1 MFVQY
6 EYCAVPLRYPSKNS
20 TRKKDKECFRIPFV
34 LLDDTVRKDHCT
46 YCVSGGSVNTIW
58 LLAGSEKFAK
68 DPISLQLP
76 TMTTFDPSSAD
87 QGRIVED
94 NDMDAESISTQD
106 LEQGQPKA
114 KAEACEVKLLTH
126 QETRQIWMWKLVAIL
141 LIGVTAALVSA
152 GACTFLHQEE
162 VSNYKDNVSIG

>member
-1 MFVQY
+1 
-6 EYCAVPLRYPSKNS
+6 
-20 TRKKDKECFRIPFV
+20 
-34 LLDDTVRKDHCT
+34 
-46 YCVSGGSVNTIW
+46 
-58 LLAGSEKFAK
+58 
-68 DPISLQLP
+68 
-76 TMTTFDPSSAD
+76 MTTFDPSSAD

-114 KAEACEVKLLTH
+114 KAEACEVKLLTY
-126 QETRQIWMWKLVAIL
+126 QETRQIWIWKLVVIL

-152 GACTFLHQEE
+152 GAYTFLHQEE